1 MDKPKPTSQNIQI
14 KGETLV
20 KMDNL
25 RDAAHRQGQ
34 KKSYPDVVADAIN
47 LFYDVSCHARSGARL
62 DELAEE
68 REVTLASALSNI
80 LVTVIKSG
88 QDVKDCECI
97 AQPAVDVIGIL
108 LPTGHPILMRAMGA
122 DPERVFRQ
130 CRDML
135 IKSGIARQ
143 KAGADGPIS
152 TIDLDQLLGQ
162 PAEEKLA

>member
-1 MDKPKPTSQNIQI
+1 MDKPKPNKQNVQI

-68 REVTLASALSNI
+68 RAVALGISCMNI
-80 LVTVIKSG
+80 LTAVIQSG
-88 QDVKDCECI
+88 QNVKECECI
-97 AQPAVDVIGIL
+97 AQPGVDVIGII
-108 LPTGHPILMRAMGA
+108 LPNGYTILMPAMGT
-122 DPERVFRQ
+122 DPSRVFFHT
-130 CRDML
+130 RDLL

-143 KAGADGPIS
+143 EAGEALPVLPDFGS
-152 TIDLDQLLGQ
+152 SFN
-162 PAEEKLA
+162 